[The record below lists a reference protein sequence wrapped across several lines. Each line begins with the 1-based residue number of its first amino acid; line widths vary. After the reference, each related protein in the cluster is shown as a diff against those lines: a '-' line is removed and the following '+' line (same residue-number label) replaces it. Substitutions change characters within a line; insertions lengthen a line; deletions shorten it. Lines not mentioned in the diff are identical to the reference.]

1 MKEKTNAIRKI
12 ESKKVAYRLLDY
24 SDTPYVSASEVAA
37 YLDVSPDALF
47 KTLVVQGK
55 KDHYVFLI
63 PASSELD
70 LKKAAKATGEKKIA
84 LLPSRELYPLT
95 GYVHGGCSPIGM
107 KKAFPTFVDSSA
119 RNLPRICFSGGK
131 IGYSVEILTEDLTKL
146 IAFAFADVRQEKG
159 TETNDD

>member
-12 ESKKVAYRLLDY
+12 ESKKVEYRLLDY

-70 LKKAAKATGEKKIA
+70 LKKAALATGEKKIA

-107 KKAFPTFVDSSA
+107 KKRFRRSSIRPRETFPASVFRREDRLQRGDSDGGSDETDRFCIRRRQTRE
-119 RNLPRICFSGGK
+119 RNGNKR
-131 IGYSVEILTEDLTKL
+131 
-146 IAFAFADVRQEKG
+146 
-159 TETNDD
+159 